1 MKITAIALAAIA
13 AALIAPPSAAA
24 DVVTIKIATI
34 APEGSPWHD
43 ALVDLA
49 EAWKR
54 LSGGRVE
61 MHIYPGGIAGDEPD
75 VVRKMRIGQ
84 LQAGALSGAGL
95 HQIAHEVQALQMPM
109 MFRSDAE
116 LDYVR
121 DRVAPTLEASLERQG
136 FKVLTWADAGW
147 VEFFTRTAVVT
158 PDDLKPLKLFAW
170 ADDSCT
176 VDAWRDSGYQ
186 PVPLAATDI
195 HTGLQT
201 GLVTALPT
209 TPIAALSY
217 QWFRLAPHM
226 TDLKWAP
233 LIGATVISVSAWKKI
248 PDEIKP
254 QLLAAARSA
263 GEQLQPR
270 IRPLEDDAV
279 AAMQQHGLAVHA
291 VSPEIAAEW
300 ERRARAGYPKL
311 IGCLVP
317 AKIVAEVER
326 LRDEYRAKS
335 Q

>member
-1 MKITAIALAAIA
+1 MKIAVIALAAIA
-13 AALIAPPSAAA
+13 ALFIAPAPAAA
-24 DVVTIKIATI
+24 DVVTIKIATL
-34 APEGSPWHD
+34 APQGSPWHD

-49 EAWKR
+49 EEWKR

-61 MHIYPGGIAGDEPD
+61 LRIYPGGIAGDEPD

-84 LQAGALSGAGL
+84 LQAGALTGAGL
-95 HQIAHEVQALQMPM
+95 HQIAPEVQALQMPM

-116 LDYVR
+116 RDYVR
-121 DRVAPTLEASLERQG
+121 DRVAPALEASLERQG

-147 VEFFTRTAVVT
+147 VYFFTRTAVVT

-176 VDAWRDSGYQ
+176 IDAWRDSGYR

-195 HTGLQT
+195 YTALQT
-201 GLVTALPT
+201 GLIDALPT

-233 LIGATVISVSAWKKI
+233 LIGATVISVSAWKKV
-248 PDEIKP
+248 PDELEP
-254 QLLAAARSA
+254 QLLAAARSV
-263 GEQLQPR
+263 GERLQTR
-270 IRPLEDDAV
+270 IRPLEDEAV
-279 AAMQQHGLAVHA
+279 AAMQQHGLVVHA
-291 VSPEIAAEW
+291 VSPETAAEW

-326 LRDEYRAKS
+326 LRDEYRAPS